1 MIELITFLSMFSFA
15 IGYIVM
21 GPEIGGVDWSF
32 WIEYMSSV
40 PANDTG
46 VQEGAYA
53 ADQSG
58 FAHTQ
63 FDSVTKLGP
72 IDGTY
77 DPELASWLTSEG
89 I

>member
-1 MIELITFLSMFSFA
+1 MIDLIYFLSMFSFA

-21 GPEIGGVDWSF
+21 GPEDSAEDMTF
-32 WIEYMSSV
+32 WIEYMSYV
-40 PANDTG
+40 PDNDTG